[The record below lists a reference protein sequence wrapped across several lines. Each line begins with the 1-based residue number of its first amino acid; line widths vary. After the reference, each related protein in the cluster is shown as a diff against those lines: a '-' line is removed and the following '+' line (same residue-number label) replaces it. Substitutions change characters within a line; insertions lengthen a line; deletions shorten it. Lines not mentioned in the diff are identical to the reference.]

1 MLSKRL
7 QIIADLVP
15 KDSNVAD
22 IGCDHGYLL
31 IYLKDNHF
39 NGKLLGIDNKKG
51 PLESFRN
58 NLIQKKY
65 ENEITIKLSDGLKD
79 IDNSF
84 NTIVIAGMGFDNI
97 KKIVLDSKEKLDNI
111 ETFIIDSHTKE
122 PEVRKF
128 FVKLGYKI
136 EEELIIEENA
146 IFYEIIKFVKGN
158 REYSEI
164 EYKFGP
170 ILIKDKSD
178 VFKKKWNKKLLK
190 NSEIIKNN
198 NIENIKKNT
207 FEEENK
213 IIQKIINS
221 K

>member
-170 ILIKDKSD
+170 ILIKEKSD
-178 VFKKKWNKKLLK
+178 IFKKKWNKKLLK
-190 NSEIIKNN
+190 NNEIIKNN

-207 FEEENK
+207 FKKENK
-213 IIQKIINS
+213 IIKKIINS

>member
-170 ILIKDKSD
+170 ILIKEKSD

-207 FEEENK
+207 FEKENK
-213 IIQKIINS
+213 IIKKIINS

>member
-207 FEEENK
+207 FEKENK
-213 IIQKIINS
+213 IIKKIINS

>member
-128 FVKLGYKI
+128 FVELGYKI
-136 EEELIIEENA
+136 EEELIIEENG

-158 REYSEI
+158 KEYSEI

>member
-7 QIIADLVP
+7 QIIANLVP

-65 ENEITIKLSDGLKD
+65 ENKITIKLSDGLKD
-79 IDNSF
+79 VDNNF

-136 EEELIIEENA
+136 EEESIIEENG

-158 REYSEI
+158 KEYSEI

-170 ILIKDKSD
+170 ILIKEKSD
-178 VFKKKWNKKLLK
+178 IFKKKWNKKLLK
-190 NSEIIKNN
+190 NNEIIKNN
-198 NIENIKKNT
+198 NIENTKKYI

>member
-128 FVKLGYKI
+128 FVELGYKI
-136 EEELIIEENA
+136 EEELIIEENG

-158 REYSEI
+158 KEYSEI

-178 VFKKKWNKKLLK
+178 VFKKKWKKKLLK

>member
-7 QIIADLVP
+7 QIIANLVP

-51 PLESFRN
+51 PLESFKS
-58 NLIQKKY
+58 NLIKKNY
-65 ENEITIKLSDGLKD
+65 QNDIAIKLSDGLKD
-79 IDNSF
+79 VNKNF

-97 KKIVLDSKEKLDNI
+97 KKIILNNKEKLDTI
-111 ETFIIDSHTKE
+111 DTFIIDSHTKE
-122 PEVRKF
+122 SEVRKF
-128 FVKLGYKI
+128 FVNLGYII
-136 EEELIIEENA
+136 EDEIIIEENE
-146 IFYEIIKFVKGN
+146 IFYEIMKFVKGN
-158 REYSEI
+158 GQYSEL

-170 ILIKDKSD
+170 ILLKEKCDI
-178 VFKKKWNKKLLK
+178 FIKKWNRKLSK
-190 NSEIIKNN
+190 NTEILQNN
-198 NIENIKKNT
+198 NIEEIKKKT
-207 FEEENK
+207 IKEENE
-213 IIQKIINS
+213 IIKKVIIS

>member
-7 QIIADLVP
+7 LTIANLVP

-39 NGKLLGIDNKKG
+39 NGKLIGIDNKKG
-51 PLESFRN
+51 PLESFKY
-58 NLIQKKY
+58 NLMQKKY
-65 ENEITIKLSDGLKD
+65 ENDIAIKLSDGLKD
-79 IDNSF
+79 VDRTF

-97 KKIVLDSKEKLDNI
+97 KKIILNNIEKLDCIN
-111 ETFIIDSHTKE
+111 TFIIDSHTKE
-122 PEVRKF
+122 NDVREF

-136 EEELIIEENA
+136 DDEKIIEENG
-146 IFYEIIKFVKGN
+146 IFYEIIKFVKGTK
-158 REYSEI
+158 EYSKF

-170 ILIKDKSD
+170 ILIKEKSEI
-178 VFKKKWNKKLLK
+178 FFKKWNKKLLK
-190 NSEIIKNN
+190 NEEIINN
-198 NIENIKKNT
+198 NKIENIKKNILI
-207 FEEENK
+207 EENNTIK
-213 IIQKIINS
+213 EVLKS

>member
-65 ENEITIKLSDGLKD
+65 ENEIIIKLSDGLKD

-97 KKIVLDSKEKLDNI
+97 KKIVLDSKEKLDTI

-170 ILIKDKSD
+170 ILIKENSD
-178 VFKKKWNKKLLK
+178 IFKKKWNKKLLK
-190 NSEIIKNN
+190 NNEIIKNN

-207 FEEENK
+207 FEKENK
-213 IIQKIINS
+213 IIKKIINS

>member
-170 ILIKDKSD
+170 ILIKENSD
-178 VFKKKWNKKLLK
+178 IFKKKWNKKLLK
-190 NSEIIKNN
+190 NNEIIKNN

-207 FEEENK
+207 FEKENK
-213 IIQKIINS
+213 IIKKIINS

>member
-7 QIIADLVP
+7 QIIANLIP

-65 ENEITIKLSDGLKD
+65 ENKITIKLSDGLKD
-79 IDNSF
+79 VDNNF

-128 FVKLGYKI
+128 FVKLAYKI
-136 EEELIIEENA
+136 EEELIIEENG

-158 REYSEI
+158 KEYSEI

-170 ILIKDKSD
+170 ILIKEKSD
-178 VFKKKWNKKLLK
+178 IFKKKWNKKLLK
-190 NSEIIKNN
+190 NNEIIKNN
-198 NIENIKKNT
+198 NIENTKKNT

>member
-97 KKIVLDSKEKLDNI
+97 KKIVLGSKEKLDNI

-128 FVKLGYKI
+128 FVELGYKI
-136 EEELIIEENA
+136 EEELIIEENG

-158 REYSEI
+158 KEYSEI

-190 NSEIIKNN
+190 NNEIIKNN

-213 IIQKIINS
+213 IIKKIINS